1 MNSKIAVVTG
11 ASAGIGQAC
20 ATALVAEGWTTV
32 FVGRDG
38 AKLQAAVAALPADQ
52 QALAE
57 TAVCDVTNADAV
69 KQLFD
74 DVAARHGRLDL
85 LFNNAGVNQTPVTP
99 DELSADDWR
108 KVVGTNLDGAF
119 YCLSNAFRI
128 MRHQSPQGGRIIN
141 NGSIS
146 VHTPRPCSIAYAA
159 SKSAITGLT
168 RGAALDGR
176 ALNIAVGQI
185 DIGNVASAM
194 TERMAAGV
202 LQADGSVRAEA
213 RMDMGGVASTFMA
226 MVNLPLESNIFTV
239 TVMATGM
246 PYVGRG

>member
-85 LFNNAGVNQTPVTP
+85 LFNNAGVNQAAVTP

-146 VHTPRPCSIAYAA
+146 AHTPRPCSIAYAA

-176 ALNIAVGQI
+176 A
-185 DIGNVASAM
+185 
-194 TERMAAGV
+194 
-202 LQADGSVRAEA
+202 
-213 RMDMGGVASTFMA
+213 
-226 MVNLPLESNIFTV
+226 
-239 TVMATGM
+239 
-246 PYVGRG
+246 

>member
-85 LFNNAGVNQTPVTP
+85 LFNNAGVNQAAVTP

-146 VHTPRPCSIAYAA
+146 AHTPRPCSIAYAA

-168 RGAALDGR
+168 RGAALDGAPACHRLPIPR
-176 ALNIAVGQI
+176 AIGLIPLVARLDPVKGPLHRHCDGCQVCAQGHDLETRIGILRHTVAVK
-185 DIGNVASAM
+185 
-194 TERMAAGV
+194 
-202 LQADGSVRAEA
+202 
-213 RMDMGGVASTFMA
+213 
-226 MVNLPLESNIFTV
+226 
-239 TVMATGM
+239 
-246 PYVGRG
+246 